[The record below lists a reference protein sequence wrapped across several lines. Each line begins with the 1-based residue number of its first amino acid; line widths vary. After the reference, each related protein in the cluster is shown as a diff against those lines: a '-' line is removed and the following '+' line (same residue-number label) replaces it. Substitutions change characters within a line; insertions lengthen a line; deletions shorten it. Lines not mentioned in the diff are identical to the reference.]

1 MFSVSKK
8 YGKLSSA
15 KIDSG
20 YVKGLVS
27 VVLPVYNGEKY
38 ICEAIESV
46 LNQSHRYL
54 ELIIVNDGSTD
65 NTGTIIEKY
74 CYDQRVKI
82 INQENQKLPGAL
94 NKGFEEARGEFYT
107 WTSADNIML
116 ENCIETMT
124 EELCVNK
131 DIDMVYG
138 NMYLIDSK
146 GCKITGHG
154 WFEFSVGSGN
164 VILPDSTLLLNTVAN
179 NTIGAAFMYRAGA
192 ECVLGGYSHRLYLL
206 EDYDYFMKMNSLFK
220 IRHISKKEPIY
231 AYRMH
236 KDSLTAHDEELGI
249 TASRPKLMK
258 FDKIRRKAYNKP
270 IYARIQ
276 GDIPIDLREFGIYN
290 KKNSCA
296 VICDKYIYN
305 EETPA
310 KYIMEVK
317 RCPNGAF
324 EIKNAGKVMKIEDTT
339 DAGLFLRY
347 ALCCRVLRDAETK
360 YIV

>member
-1 MFSVSKK
+1 MFSIGKR
-8 YGKLSSA
+8 YGKLSSV

-20 YVKGLVS
+20 YEKGLVS

-38 ICEAIESV
+38 ISEAIESV

-65 NTGTIIEKY
+65 NTEAIIEKY
-74 CYDQRVKI
+74 CHDQRVKI
-82 INQENQKLPGAL
+82 INQENRKLPGAL

-116 ENCIETMT
+116 ENCIETMA
-124 EELCVNK
+124 EELYANK
-131 DIDMVYG
+131 HIDMVYG

-154 WFEFSVGSGN
+154 WFEFPVGSGS

-179 NTIGAAFMYRAGA
+179 NTIGAAFMYRSGV

-220 IRHISKKEPIY
+220 IKHISKKEPIY

-270 IYARIQ
+270 MYAKIQ
-276 GDIPIDLREFGIYN
+276 GNIPINLREFGIYD
-290 KKNSCA
+290 KKNSGA
-296 VICDKYIYN
+296 VICDEYIHN
-305 EETPA
+305 EEA
-310 KYIMEVK
+310 CVDNIFEVK
-317 RCPNGAF
+317 RCLNGEF
-324 EIKNAGKVMKIEDTT
+324 EIKNAGRVIRVRDTA

-347 ALCCRVLRDAETK
+347 TLCCKVLRDAEAK